1 MSPRMTSFPTLAAIV
16 ALTLLGVSRDA
27 QALDMTVDVVP
38 PAQVPPFTSR
48 ARLGHLVYARTSL
61 ISLAAGGTYR
71 VACASPHTLPLEGQN
86 GLSVFNL
93 PPNVMS
99 VEVPAGPLPA
109 VREIPGFFNVPGGTS
124 VACAYYWTAMAK
136 DAMYSLGSGPIRM
149 PIGGDPQYQGDS
161 KPFEMYKPGSSG
173 DDDNNGC
180 VR

>member
-1 MSPRMTSFPTLAAIV
+1 MSPRLTSFPTLAAMA
-16 ALTLLGVSRDA
+16 ALTLLGGSRDA
-27 QALDMTVDVVP
+27 QAVHMDVDVVE

-48 ARLGHLVYARTSL
+48 ARLGHLVSAETYM

-71 VACASPHTLPLEGQN
+71 VACASPHILPIEGQN

-93 PPNVMS
+93 PPNEMG
-99 VEVPAGPLPA
+99 VEVPAGWLPA
-109 VREIPGFFNVPGGTS
+109 IREIPGFNNVPGGTS

-149 PIGGDPQYQGDS
+149 PIGGDPEFRGDTE
-161 KPFEMYKPGSSG
+161 PFEMYKPGSSG
-173 DDDNNGC
+173 EDDNNGC